1 MANTIAKSSTVQP
14 KVPRFN
20 RPALSVISLFFFI
33 FLFFSHQQTDGRR
46 KTVRWIFPGDVCIGK
61 ENSSVLD
68 FSRG

>member
-33 FLFFSHQQTDGRR
+33 FLFFSHQQTDGRG
-46 KTVRWIFPGDVCIGK
+46 KTVRWIFPGV
-61 ENSSVLD
+61 
-68 FSRG
+68 FA